1 MDRYHLPDLPAE
13 GQPLVLDES
22 ESGHAVRVMR
32 LREGDG
38 LELVDG
44 RGWVVEAVVAE
55 AHPKRMRCSETSRR
69 FIQAG
74 PEAGV
79 TLAVGLIKNADRL
92 AFLLEKATEIGVGRI
107 LLFDADRSERST
119 LREDRCRAHLLA
131 AMKQSKR
138 AWLPE
143 FGLCRSTE
151 DAILATDGSKRVVAH
166 ELSDRR
172 VVSVATH
179 HPLSLFIGPEGGFSD
194 REIDLFKM
202 CGSGLVGL
210 GEVRLRTETAALVM
224 LTHAIHLRRS
234 AGSIF
239 SME

>member
-92 AFLLEKATEIGVGRI
+92 AFLLEKATEIGVGRV

-119 LREDRCRAHLLA
+119 VRQDRARAHLLA

-143 FGLCRSTE
+143 LGLCASTD
-151 DAILATDGSKRVVAH
+151 DAIRATVGSERVVAH
-166 ELSDRR
+166 ELCDRR
-172 VVSVATH
+172 VISVAPH
-179 HPLSLFIGPEGGFSD
+179 HPITLFIGPEGGFSD
-194 REIDLFKM
+194 REIDQFKT
-202 CGSGLVGL
+202 CGSGLVSL